1 MNLDAVLRIAAKVTG
16 MEAVLGLGKGLAGV
30 GKEADKTVRPLQ
42 GMGSAIRGIASL
54 AGAVGLGFIARD
66 LVQAGAEAQAAETR
80 INALAKSYGETS
92 AVAAVAAKAASQF
105 ALGNV
110 DAKNAVTDLYGR
122 LRPMGVSLKEIETVF
137 FGVSKAAKMVGLS
150 SADTEGV
157 MLQLSQ
163 ALGSGK
169 LQGDELRSIMERMP
183 AVGQAVA
190 KVMGV
195 AASEIK
201 KLGSEGKIT
210 TEIMIQAA
218 AELNKLQPPPP
229 TPLQEY
235 EKALKDL
242 RTEFGE
248 NLLPLI
254 TPVIQGI
261 TGLVKAFAAL
271 PEPLQTAIVVLGGL
285 ALAAGAVVT
294 AIGFIGPA
302 FLAGA
307 AAVSGLGATIAG
319 FAGAIGPVV
328 AAIGAVVAAIGLWP
342 IVIGAAVVAAIALI
356 WNFRDE
362 IGAFFQW
369 LAGKAAEGWDAFSSI
384 AGNIF
389 SAIAN
394 AYQNIVVKP
403 LVGAWRKIVDT
414 AKAALRGLLGWAASA
429 INGVI
434 NMVNRIIA
442 GINRVRSLAGLSQFS
457 TIGPVTVP
465 AFAQGGYVT
474 SPTLGLV
481 GEAGKEYI
489 VPEAKAAGFANNIMA
504 GRRGAAAIPAGNSSS
519 GGGAV
524 SINITTGPVRQD
536 ASGQRWMT
544 IEDGE
549 KMVRQAVGQMQRTSR
564 TPGGRYSAGVR

>member
-42 GMGSAIRGIASL
+42 GMGSAIRGLASI

-504 GRRGAAAIPAGNSSS
+504 GRRGAAAIPAGTSSS

-564 TPGGRYSAGVR
+564 TPGGRYASGVR